1 MTKLNP
7 CPVCQSEAEL
17 IEFGEMYH
25 VGCKSCHVQIAS
37 FVNPVDA
44 EQVWNDLQPAISL
57 IDEFAI
63 RSPYT
68 VDHAMDALSEKG
80 ERASVGNISSWLAE
94 ANYSYARRM
103 LKERNK

>member
-1 MTKLNP
+1 MTELNP
-7 CPVCQSEAEL
+7 CPVCQSDAEL

-37 FVNPVDA
+37 FANPIDA

-57 IDEFAI
+57 IDEFAM

-68 VDHAMDALSEKG
+68 VDHAMDALSRKG
-80 ERASVGNISSWLAE
+80 EAENIGNISRWLVE
-94 ANYSYARRM
+94 VNYSYARRM
-103 LKERNK
+103 LKEREK